1 MATTAEA
8 VFESMRD
15 QWLGPPGELS
25 GDHLTDDVIV
35 EIPFAAPGRP
45 TRFVGKRHFL
55 EAVNPQRAALQVR
68 FDECRTTAVHHTTD
82 PDTIIVEYELAGTS
96 LKTNRQHTAAFIA
109 VLTVRGGKV
118 ALWREYQN
126 TMAILQALEDQP
138 DIRQPS

>member
-8 VFESMRD
+8 LFEHMRD
-15 QWLGPPGELS
+15 QWLGRPGELS
-25 GDHLTDDVIV
+25 GDYLADDVIV

-55 EAVNPQRAALQVR
+55 EFANPQRAALPIR
-68 FDECRTTAVHHTTD
+68 FDACRTTAVHHTAD
-82 PDTIIVEYELAGTS
+82 PDTVIVEYELTGTS
-96 LKTNRQHTAAFIA
+96 LKTDREHTAAFIA
-109 VLTVRGGKV
+109 VLTVRGGKI

-138 DIRQPS
+138 AIR